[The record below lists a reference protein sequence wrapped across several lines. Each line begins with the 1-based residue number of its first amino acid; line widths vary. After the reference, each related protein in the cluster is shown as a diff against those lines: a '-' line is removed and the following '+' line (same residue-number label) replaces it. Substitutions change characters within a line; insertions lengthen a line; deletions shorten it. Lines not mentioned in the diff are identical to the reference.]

1 MQKVYVYKNN
11 TGEYVGEWGTIKE
24 CSNSLEIE
32 RTAVSRC
39 LSGEYKSTGGY
50 MFSDHRI
57 YNEVNKDRTTLDM
70 FTHSFLEQLSL
81 QEMEML
87 IRNDNKTDLRYKK
100 HLQNME
106 QKILFYYENIDKS
119 KEALEKIKELQYDFY
134 TWYDFEELILHIDNS
149 DMNMYKNEKLLLDY
163 DLDKIF

>member
-1 MQKVYVYKNN
+1 
-11 TGEYVGEWGTIKE
+11 
-24 CSNSLEIE
+24 
-32 RTAVSRC
+32 
-39 LSGEYKSTGGY
+39 
-50 MFSDHRI
+50 
-57 YNEVNKDRTTLDM
+57 
-70 FTHSFLEQLSL
+70 
-81 QEMEML
+81 ML